1 MESNLTNGYLESYEN
16 ACRLLSE
23 KDPRQI
29 ALNTGCGYDEAS
41 GRLQVCFLN
50 SFHFVSATGGEVK
63 REDGAAVSAA
73 VKALIVHYLLH
84 AKKTPPTGNLISFRE
99 VRGGGMNY
107 YPVFTKRALLPLQKA
122 FESQP
127 EKLVRAAVI
136 LGGVSARYGDA
147 SATISIF
154 PFVPVT
160 YVVWQKDEENPAAS
174 SILFDYNV
182 SSFLPC
188 EDIVLAASLGAYELI
203 RKKD

>member
-16 ACRLLSE
+16 ACRLLEE
-23 KDPRQI
+23 KDPLQI
-29 ALNTGCGYDEAS
+29 AVNTGCAYDEAS
-41 GRLQVCFLN
+41 GRLQVRFLN
-50 SFHFVSATGGEVK
+50 AVHTVFPGGEIK
-63 REDGAAVSAA
+63 REDGAAVSSA
-73 VKALIVHYLLH
+73 VKALIVHYLLY
-84 AKKTPPTGNLISFRE
+84 AKKTPLTGNLISFRE

-107 YPVFTKRALLPLQKA
+107 YPVFTKRAILPLQKTY
-122 FESQP
+122 ENQP
-127 EKLVRAAVI
+127 EKLVLAALA
-136 LGGVSARYGDA
+136 LGGARAQYGDA

-154 PFVPVT
+154 PFVPAT

-174 SILFDYNV
+174 SILFDFNI